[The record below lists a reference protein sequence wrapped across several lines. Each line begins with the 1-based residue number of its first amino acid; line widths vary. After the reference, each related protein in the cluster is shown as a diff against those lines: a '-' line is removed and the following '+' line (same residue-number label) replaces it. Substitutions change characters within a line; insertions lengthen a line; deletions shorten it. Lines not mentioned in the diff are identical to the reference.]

1 MTIASAPLPPR
12 VRRVLQ
18 GLFDHIANDM
28 VSALGGMLVEF
39 EQRLFKEA
47 EQARNN
53 QRQAELFVNLRAL
66 QKNRGELAPHF
77 MFGLEAELAG
87 IRTPRAAPGDKSP
100 AKLDYQTLTLVEDA
114 VMDQEI
120 VLREVAR
127 RHEQRGNA
135 QILMLGQRFGVLAG
149 SPAFEADTLPL
160 GPYRLCNVLKDASAT
175 LELALDAQ
183 LVLYRTFDHKVM
195 HNYTEWVA
203 TMNEFLAREGI
214 LRGLA
219 YAPRRVRNLEAEI
232 RRHPRDAGTARPMT
246 GWQGGMSHWATLTP
260 EQLQAV
266 AGALTGTAA
275 GTPDAAGGDA
285 HALAAGGGGSGGGG
299 GAGAGASAGGAPAAG
314 DGLAG
319 SFEVLQK
326 LLAIRRQGMQADAW
340 TQGGDAGGDAAAG
353 WPSQDMPGGAAEA
366 GAGGGSGSGGG
377 SSGGGGGFGGGG
389 GGYGG
394 GGGGFRGGG
403 GGGGFRGGGG
413 GGMPP
418 QVVGEGKGVVKFFN
432 AQKGFG
438 FVVRDDGGED
448 VFVHISAVEQA
459 GLTGLAEGQPLE
471 FTLVDRGGRI
481 SATDLKIEG
490 DPLPVEDR
498 GPPRDRDGGGFGG
511 DRGGPQRE
519 LTGEKATGTVKFF
532 NATKGFGFITRD
544 DGQPDAFV
552 HISAM
557 QRANIHSLQE
567 GDRLEF
573 ELEVDRRGKT
583 AAVNLVSIA

>member
-1 MTIASAPLPPR
+1 MSFDKG
-12 VRRVLQ
+12 RR
-18 GLFDHIANDM
+18 GDR
-28 VSALGGMLVEF
+28 GG
-39 EQRLFKEA
+39 
-47 EQARNN
+47 
-53 QRQAELFVNLRAL
+53 
-66 QKNRGELAPHF
+66 RGRDKRDS
-77 MFGLEAELAG
+77 FG
-87 IRTPRAAPGDKSP
+87 D
-100 AKLDYQTLTLVEDA
+100 D
-114 VMDQEI
+114 
-120 VLREVAR
+120 
-127 RHEQRGNA
+127 
-135 QILMLGQRFGVLAG
+135 
-149 SPAFEADTLPL
+149 
-160 GPYRLCNVLKDASAT
+160 
-175 LELALDAQ
+175 
-183 LVLYRTFDHKVM
+183 
-195 HNYTEWVA
+195 NY
-203 TMNEFLAREGI
+203 
-214 LRGLA
+214 
-219 YAPRRVRNLEAEI
+219 
-232 RRHPRDAGTARPMT
+232 
-246 GWQGGMSHWATLTP
+246 
-260 EQLQAV
+260 
-266 AGALTGTAA
+266 
-275 GTPDAAGGDA
+275 
-285 HALAAGGGGSGGGG
+285 GGGGFGGGDRGGYGGGG
-299 GAGAGASAGGAPAAG
+299 GGGYG
-314 DGLAG
+314 GG
-319 SFEVLQK
+319 
-326 LLAIRRQGMQADAW
+326 GYG
-340 TQGGDAGGDAAAG
+340 GGDR
-353 WPSQDMPGGAAEA
+353 
-366 GAGGGSGSGGG
+366 
-377 SSGGGGGFGGGG
+377 GGFGGGG